1 MTTLVTL
8 KHLHSIPGYGP
19 KPGFCNGKAR
29 EFCKRHDLDWY
40 SLRHQGLPAEQL
52 LATGDA
58 LAIALVRWA
67 EKCEAQEQKS

>member
-1 MTTLVTL
+1 MTTIVTL

-29 EFCKRHDLDWY
+29 DFFKRHGLDWY
-40 SLRHQGLPAEQL
+40 TFRHHGLPAEQF

-58 LAIALVRWA
+58 LATALVRWA
-67 EKCEAQEQKS
+67 EECKAQEQQA